1 MTTAASEA
9 RWATPFTAQRQR
21 SLWRDA
27 LWRFSRNKLAMSGLV
42 IVLILIFMALFADWL
57 APYPYDKA
65 VLSEAR
71 QFPSPTHWLGTD
83 AIGRDLLSR
92 IIYGAR
98 TSLTVGFL
106 VQAVAFAIGV
116 PLGAV
121 AGLRGGRFDFVVLRV
136 VEVMTAF
143 PSLLFALFI
152 MSVLGTG
159 LFNVILA
166 ISVTSWVPV
175 CRLTRA
181 QLLALREREFIVAAR
196 AVGARELHV
205 LIRHVLP
212 NALPP
217 LLIMLTLGIPTA
229 IFAEAGLSFLGV
241 GIDDPLPSWGKMV
254 GSSAAYLRVY
264 WHLGLFPTLM
274 IAITTLS
281 FTFVGDGLRDAL
293 DPTMQT
299 S

>member
-1 MTTAASEA
+1 MTTAVSEA
-9 RWATPFTAQRQR
+9 RLTTPFSAQRQR
-21 SLWRDA
+21 TLWRDA
-27 LWRFSRNKLAMSGLV
+27 MWRFSRNKLAMLGLV
-42 IVLILIFMALFADWL
+42 IVIGLIFMAVFADIL

-71 QFPSPTHWLGTD
+71 QFPSAAHWLGTD

-106 VQAVAFAIGV
+106 VQAVAFSIGI
-116 PLGAV
+116 PLGAL
-121 AGLRGGRFDFVVLRV
+121 AGLRGGKFDFVVLRV
-136 VEVMTAF
+136 VEIMTAF

-159 LFNVILA
+159 LFNVIMA

-181 QLLALREREFIVAAR
+181 QLLSLREKEFIVAAR
-196 AVGARELHV
+196 AVGAKELHI

-217 LLIMLTLGIPTA
+217 LIIMLTLGIPTA

-293 DPTMQT
+293 DPTLRT
-299 S
+299 

>member
-1 MTTAASEA
+1 MSGVSSGAHVQAKTQL
-9 RWATPFTAQRQR
+9 RQQRT
-21 SLWRDA
+21 LWQDA
-27 LWRFSRNKLAMSGLV
+27 LWRFSRNKMAMAGTTVVVMLV
-42 IVLILIFMALFADWL
+42 FTAVFADLL

-71 QFPSPTHWLGTD
+71 QFPSLAHWLGTD
-83 AIGRDLLSR
+83 AIGRDQLSR

-98 TSLTVGFL
+98 TSLLVGFL
-106 VQAVAFAIGV
+106 VQAVAFSIGV
-116 PLGAV
+116 PLGAF
-121 AGLRGGRFDFVVLRV
+121 AGLKGGTVDFVVLRL

-181 QLLALREREFIVAAR
+181 QLLTLREKEFVTAAR
-196 AVGARELHV
+196 AIGAKDRHI
-205 LIRHVLP
+205 LIRHILP

-217 LLIMLTLGIPTA
+217 LIIMLTLGIPSA

-241 GIDDPLPSWGKMV
+241 GINDPLPSWGKMV
-254 GSSAAYLRVY
+254 GSSSAYLRIY

-274 IAITTLS
+274 IALTTLA
-281 FTFVGDGLRDAL
+281 FTFMGDGLRDAL
-293 DPTMQT
+293 DPTLRV
-299 S
+299 

>member
-1 MTTAASEA
+1 MQAKTQL
-9 RWATPFTAQRQR
+9 RQQRT
-21 SLWRDA
+21 LWQDA
-27 LWRFSRNKLAMSGLV
+27 LWRFSRNKMAMAGTTVVVMLV
-42 IVLILIFMALFADWL
+42 FTAVFADLL

-71 QFPSPTHWLGTD
+71 QFPSLAHWLGTD
-83 AIGRDLLSR
+83 AIGRDQLSR

-98 TSLTVGFL
+98 TSLLVGFL
-106 VQAVAFAIGV
+106 VQAVAFSIGV
-116 PLGAV
+116 PLGAF
-121 AGLRGGRFDFVVLRV
+121 AGLKGGTVDFVVLRL

-181 QLLALREREFIVAAR
+181 QLLTLREKEFVTAAR
-196 AVGARELHV
+196 AIGAKDRHI
-205 LIRHVLP
+205 LIRHILP

-217 LLIMLTLGIPTA
+217 LIIMLTLGIPSA

-241 GIDDPLPSWGKMV
+241 GINDPLPSWGKMV
-254 GSSAAYLRVY
+254 GSSSAYLRIY

-274 IAITTLS
+274 IALTTLA
-281 FTFVGDGLRDAL
+281 FTFMGDGLRDAL
-293 DPTMQT
+293 DPTLRV
-299 S
+299 